1 MIPLI
6 YDQVNTYEKDT
17 EFLLNLMK
25 QTNGK
30 NVADLGCGTGRV
42 TKRLAEAKYTI
53 TAIDPNAEAIDYAKQ
68 HNTQHEIEWL
78 VGDSAELKAES
89 YDFVIMTANVAQVFL
104 TDESWVETLQAIH
117 QSLKPNGQLVF
128 DTRNPA
134 KKVWEEWQ
142 KDQTPDKATHPETG
156 EALKIWTEYDGM
168 EGNVFTFYETVKVV
182 ETGQALVRE
191 KMQLKFRSYEEL
203 MLTVKAVGFRDVV
216 VFADWEDKLANEQS
230 HSFVFHATK

>member
-6 YDQVNTYEKDT
+6 YDQVNTYEKDS
-17 EFLLNLMK
+17 EFLLQLMK
-25 QTNGK
+25 HLKGK

-42 TKRLAEAKYTI
+42 TKKLAEAGCFV
-53 TAIDPNAEAIDYAKQ
+53 TAIDPNEEAIAHAK
-68 HNTQHEIEWL
+68 HHVNLPEIEWI
-78 VGDSAELKAES
+78 VGDSRLLKPES

-142 KDQTPDKATHPETG
+142 KDQTPDKTTHPKTG
-156 EALKIWTEYDGM
+156 EALEIWTEYDGM

-203 MLTVKAVGFRDVV
+203 MLSVKAVGFRDVV

>member
-104 TDESWVETLQAIH
+104 TEESWLETLNDIYL
-117 QSLKPNGQLVF
+117 SLKPGGQLVF

-142 KDQTPDKATHPETG
+142 KDLTPDTASHPETG
-156 EALKIWTEYDGM
+156 EALEIWTEYDGM
-168 EGNVFTFYETVKVV
+168 NNGTFTFHETVKVV
-182 ETGQALVRE
+182 ETGDELVRL
-191 KMQLKFRSYEEL
+191 KMQLKFRSYNEL
-203 MLTVKAVGFRDVV
+203 IQSIKTVGFSETT
-216 VFADWEDKLANEQS
+216 VFADWEDKLAGEQS
-230 HSFVFHATK
+230 YSFVFQVRK